1 MDARLGGGTRHN
13 AHVTAAALLE
23 RQQLPAAARVV
34 VKVGSSSLT
43 SPDGRLDPER
53 LRALVEVL
61 AARREAGGQIVL
73 VSSGA
78 IAAAIG
84 PLGLAARPRDLA
96 TQQAA
101 ASVGQGLLVAHYTRA
116 FAEHGLRV
124 GQVLL
129 TADDTVRRGHYRNAH
144 RALTRLLDLGV
155 VPVINENDAVA
166 TDEIRFGD
174 NDRLAA
180 LVSHLV
186 HADALVLL
194 TDVDALYTGPPSRP
208 GSRRIARV
216 DGPADLD
223 GIDVASRGSAVGTG
237 GMITKLESVAI
248 ATQSGIP
255 VVLTSAGQAAAALA
269 GDDVG
274 TWFAATGRRTSI
286 RLLWLAHAAKAHGR
300 LVLDE
305 GAVRAVV
312 DRRTSLLPAGVTGF
326 EGEFEAGDPVE
337 IVGPDGVVVGRGLVA
352 YGSDEVPRLL
362 GRSTSDL
369 RVELGAGYDRALV
382 HRDDLVLVRRRR

>member
-1 MDARLGGGTRHN
+1 
-13 AHVTAAALLE
+13 VTAAALLDRRE
-23 RQQLPAAARVV
+23 LPDATRIV

-43 SPDGRLDPER
+43 GPDGRLDVDR
-53 LRALVEVL
+53 LRALVDVL
-61 AARREAGGQIVL
+61 AARRAAGGQVVL

-84 PLGLAARPRDLA
+84 PLGLPARPRDLA

-116 FAEHGLRV
+116 FADHGLRV

-144 RALTRLLDLGV
+144 RALNRLLDLGV

-194 TDVDALYTGPPSRP
+194 TDVDSLYTGPPSRP

-237 GMITKLESVAI
+237 GMITKLDSVAI

-255 VVLTSAGQAAAALA
+255 VVLTSAVQAAGALA

-274 TWFAATGRRTSI
+274 TWFSATGRRTSI
-286 RLLWLAHAAKAHGR
+286 RLLWLAHAAKANGR
-300 LVLDE
+300 LVLDD

-337 IVGPDGVVVGRGLVA
+337 LVGSDGVVVGRGLVA

-362 GRSTSDL
+362 GRSTADL

-382 HRDDLVLVRRRR
+382 HRDDLVLARRRR

>member
-1 MDARLGGGTRHN
+1 M
-13 AHVTAAALLE
+13 TAAPLHDRAE
-23 RQQLPAAARVV
+23 IATASRIV

-43 SPDGRLDPER
+43 SPDGRLDPAR
-53 LRALVEVL
+53 LRALVDVL
-61 AARREAGGQIVL
+61 AKRRAEGGQVVL

-101 ASVGQGLLVAHYTRA
+101 ASVGQGLLVAHYTKA
-116 FAEHGLRV
+116 FADLGLRV

-129 TADDTVRRGHYRNAH
+129 TADDTVRRVHYRNAH

-194 TDVDALYTGPPSRP
+194 TDVDALYTAAPSAP
-208 GSRRIARV
+208 GARRISRV
-216 DGPADLD
+216 DTPRDLE
-223 GIDVASRGSAVGTG
+223 GIDVSRRGSAVGTG
-237 GMITKLESVAI
+237 GMVTKLESVAI
-248 ATQSGIP
+248 ATASGIP
-255 VVLTSAGQAAAALA
+255 VVLTSAAQAAQALA

-286 RLLWLAHAAKAHGR
+286 RLLWLAHAARVRGR

-305 GAVRAVV
+305 GAVKAVV
-312 DRRTSLLPAGVTGF
+312 ERRTSLLPAGVTTV
-326 EGEFEAGDPVE
+326 EGDFEAGDPVE
-337 IVGPDGVVVGRGLVA
+337 LVAPDGRVVGRGLVA
-352 YGSDEVPRLL
+352 FGADEVPSLL
-362 GRSTSDL
+362 GRSTRDL
-369 RVELGAGYDRALV
+369 RRELGAGYDRELV
-382 HRDDLVLVRRRR
+382 HRDDLVLMRRRPTS

>member
-1 MDARLGGGTRHN
+1 
-13 AHVTAAALLE
+13 VSAAALLD
-23 RQQLPAAARVV
+23 RQQLPSAARVV

-43 SPDGRLDPER
+43 SPDGRLDPDR

-61 AARREAGGQIVL
+61 AARRAAGGQVVL

-84 PLGLAARPRDLA
+84 PLGLSGRPRDLA

-116 FAEHGLRV
+116 FADHGLRV

-129 TADDTVRRGHYRNAH
+129 TAEDTVRRVHYRNAH
-144 RALTRLLDLGV
+144 RALNRLLDLGV

-194 TDVDALYTGPPSRP
+194 TDVDALYSGPPSRA

-216 DGPADLD
+216 DGPADLE
-223 GIDVASRGSAVGTG
+223 GIDVSSRGSAVGTG
-237 GMITKLESVAI
+237 GMVTKLESVAI
-248 ATQSGIP
+248 ASQSGIP
-255 VVLTSAGQAAAALA
+255 VVLTSSAQAAAALA
-269 GDDVG
+269 GEDVG

-286 RLLWLAHAAKAHGR
+286 RLLWLAHAARTRGR
-300 LVLDE
+300 LVLDD
-305 GAVRAVV
+305 GAVRALVE
-312 DRRTSLLPAGVTGF
+312 RHKSLLPAGVTGV

-337 IVGPDGVVVGRGLVA
+337 IVGPDGVVVARGLVA
-352 YGSDEVPRLL
+352 YASDEVPDLL

-369 RVELGAGYDRALV
+369 RAELGPGYDRELV
-382 HRDDLVLVRRRR
+382 HRDDMVLVRRRRHVAAPATA